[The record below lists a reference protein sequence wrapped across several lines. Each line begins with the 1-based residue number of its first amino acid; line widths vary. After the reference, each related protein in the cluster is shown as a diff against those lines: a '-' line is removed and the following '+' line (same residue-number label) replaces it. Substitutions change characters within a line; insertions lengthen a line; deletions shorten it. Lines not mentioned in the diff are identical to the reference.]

1 MSRALALA
9 IAAIALL
16 AACGRG
22 HEYDP
27 DWVIHS
33 RVVFLSPD
41 LKVERESPPAAVMRL
56 WFPYVSGDFYGPPNT
71 GSFYEVTLN
80 PDRSFEL
87 DLNKPHQSV
96 MKSLQ
101 GTSFSMRW
109 LRIGPAD
116 ARIARLLPFVLQA
129 DGIEP
134 LGQADWVD
142 ADTRRRLML
151 VYFDRAARIFGS
163 EQVNDQTMMFDISS
177 DRPGYVWIGRADNG
191 RTSEW
196 TRSRANRVLLAV
208 TAPQAR

>member
-1 MSRALALA
+1 MSRARTLALV
-9 IAAIALL
+9 AIALL
-16 AACGRG
+16 AACGRD

-27 DWVIHS
+27 EWVIHS
-33 RVVFLSPD
+33 RVAFLSPD
-41 LKVERESPPAAVMRL
+41 LQSEREAPPASAMRL
-56 WFPYVSGDFYGPPNT
+56 WFPYVSGDFYGPPTT
-71 GSFYEVTLN
+71 GSFYEVTVR

-151 VYFDRAARIFGS
+151 VYFDRAARIFGT
-163 EQVNDQTMMFDISS
+163 EQVNDQTMLYDISS
-177 DRPGYVWIGRADNG
+177 DAPGYVWIAQADNG

-196 TRSRANRVLLAV
+196 SRSRATRVLLAV
-208 TAPQAR
+208 TPPRAR